1 MERRALRAVAAQ
13 FFVNGF
19 IFASF
24 VPRLPEIRDRIG
36 VDLATM
42 GLLLTAS
49 GVAGFVASAVVGR
62 LVARFGTRRLLAITG
77 VALAAVLP
85 VMGYAT
91 TPAIFVLGAAGLAA
105 LDVTVDVSMN
115 IQGSRLSEKR
125 HAPVMNRLHALW
137 SVGTVFGGLLASRV
151 SAAGIALS
159 THLVV
164 VGVVFVGVVVVISRR
179 MLRTDDSLVSPDPDR
194 LDAGAVDTDPVDTS
208 ARGPSSRRASVIFA
222 VLGFAAIMPE
232 VSSSDWVSF
241 RGTDDLGVGPGLA
254 GLGFVAFTTGMVIGR
269 VGGDSLQARLGRGRL
284 SAVSPVLST
293 AGIGVMTLIPA
304 FPAVLMGAVI
314 AGLGVSVFFPMLYDD
329 AARAGG
335 GNAGAL
341 GAMTAG
347 SRLGFMALPLMVG
360 GIADSSLTGVG
371 GAMAIVSLPAL
382 LVILLVNRWRATLGS
397 H

>member
-1 MERRALRAVAAQ
+1 
-13 FFVNGF
+13 
-19 IFASF
+19 
-24 VPRLPEIRDRIG
+24 
-36 VDLATM
+36 
-42 GLLLTAS
+42 
-49 GVAGFVASAVVGR
+49 
-62 LVARFGTRRLLAITG
+62 
-77 VALAAVLP
+77 
-85 VMGYAT
+85 
-91 TPAIFVLGAAGLAA
+91 
-105 LDVTVDVSMN
+105 
-115 IQGSRLSEKR
+115 
-125 HAPVMNRLHALW
+125 
-137 SVGTVFGGLLASRV
+137 
-151 SAAGIALS
+151 
-159 THLVV
+159 
-164 VGVVFVGVVVVISRR
+164 
-179 MLRTDDSLVSPDPDR
+179 
-194 LDAGAVDTDPVDTS
+194 
-208 ARGPSSRRASVIFA
+208 
-222 VLGFAAIMPE
+222 MPE

-284 SAVSPVLST
+284 SAVSLVLST